1 MELLYFGPLAILD
14 NVCTGC
20 AQRGLFMRILV
31 VDDHQVVRAG
41 VRALLEADPEFEVCG
56 EAVDGRD
63 AVAKANEMFPDLVV
77 MDISMPNLSGIEA
90 TRELLWLHPGIR
102 VVMLSQHDLPHIMRQ
117 ALSAGA
123 CAYVVKSNISTELVS
138 ALKRQMDSGSM
149 PIYGSTQADTNIQ
162 EILRR
167 STELEAALRESE
179 ERFRLAQ
186 QVARIGTFELN
197 PRTGLSKWT
206 REMEQMYGLAP
217 GQFSGRQ
224 ADWEKRV
231 HPDDRDELRRGFEEA
246 VGNVPFEKEFR
257 VILPDGSVRWM
268 LCRAASLKEKTGTAE
283 RLIGINIDVT
293 DRKETEA
300 KLRQSQRELAT
311 QVADLE
317 LLQKI
322 STELIH
328 EESAKTLYE
337 KVADAAVLIMHSDFA
352 SMQMLYPERG
362 KTGELLLLAQRGFTP
377 EAVQFWEWV
386 PADSGSTC
394 AAALRTGQRVI
405 VPNIEIC
412 DFIAGTEDLR
422 TYRQTGIRAV
432 QSTPL
437 LSRAGQT
444 VGMISTHWRET
455 HTPSERDLRTF
466 DVLARQAADLI
477 ERRRTAEAAQEKEQQ
492 LSALAAR
499 LDRRVIDAQ
508 NVLPMLKVNPPKAE
522 G

>member
-1 MELLYFGPLAILD
+1 
-14 NVCTGC
+14 
-20 AQRGLFMRILV
+20 MRILV
-31 VDDHQVVRAG
+31 VDDHQVVRTG

-63 AVAKANEMFPDLVV
+63 AVAKADETFPDLVV
-77 MDISMPNLSGIEA
+77 MDISMPNLGGIEA
-90 TRELLWLHPGIR
+90 TRELVWLHPGIR

-123 CAYVVKSNISTELVS
+123 CAYVVKSNIGTELVN
-138 ALKRQMDSGSM
+138 AIKTHTGSGSM
-149 PIYGSTQADTNIQ
+149 PIYGSTNADTNVQ

-167 STELEAALRESE
+167 SGELETALRESE

-186 QVARIGTFELN
+186 QVSRIGTFELN

-206 REMEQMYGLAP
+206 RELEQMYGFAP
-217 GQFSGRQ
+217 GQFSGMQ
-224 ADWEKRV
+224 ADWEKRL
-231 HPDDRDELRRGFEEA
+231 HPDDRDELRRGFEA
-246 VGNVPFEKEFR
+246 AGNGPFEKEFR
-257 VILPDGSVRWM
+257 VVWPDGSVRWM
-268 LCRAASLKEKTGTAE
+268 LCRAASLKDKTGTAE

-293 DRKETEA
+293 ERKETEA
-300 KLRQSQRELAT
+300 RLRDSQRELAM

-322 STELIH
+322 STELIQ
-328 EESAKTLYE
+328 EESVKNLYE
-337 KVADAAVLIMHSDFA
+337 TIADAAVVIMHSDFA
-352 SMQMLYPERG
+352 SMQMLYTERG
-362 KTGELLLLAQRGFTP
+362 QSGELLLLAYRGFTP
-377 EAVQFWEWV
+377 EASQFWEWV

-394 AAALRTGQRVI
+394 AAALRTRQRVI
-405 VPNIEIC
+405 VSDIEKC
-412 DFIAGTEDLR
+412 DFMVGTEDLR
-422 TYRQTGIRAV
+422 IYRQTGIRAV

-437 LSRAGQT
+437 LSRTGQI
-444 VGMISTHWRET
+444 VGMISTHWREE

-477 ERRRTAEAAQEKEQQ
+477 ERRRTAEAALEKEQQ

-499 LDRRVIDAQ
+499 LDRRVIDANISQ
-508 NVLPMLKVNPPKAE
+508 IQKTNLPKAE

>member
-1 MELLYFGPLAILD
+1 
-14 NVCTGC
+14 
-20 AQRGLFMRILV
+20 MRILI

-41 VRALLEADPEFEVCG
+41 VRALLETDPEFEVCG

-63 AVAKANEMFPDLVV
+63 AVAKANETLPDLVV

-117 ALSAGA
+117 ARSAGA
-123 CAYVVKSNISTELVS
+123 CAYVVKSNISTELVN
-138 ALKRQMDSGSM
+138 ALRKQRISGSM
-149 PIYGSTQADTNIQ
+149 PIYGSTQPDTNIQ

-167 STELEAALRESE
+167 SAELETALRESE

-197 PRTGLSKWT
+197 PRTGLTKWT
-206 REMEQMYGLAP
+206 RELEQMYGFTP
-217 GQFSGRQ
+217 GQFGGSR
-224 ADWEKRV
+224 ADWEARL
-231 HPDDRDELRRGFEEA
+231 HPDDRDEFRRGFEEA
-246 VGNVPFEKEFR
+246 VGNGPFEKEFR
-257 VILPDGSVRWM
+257 VIWPDGSVRWM
-268 LCRAASLKEKTGTAE
+268 LCRAASVKGKTGAAE

-293 DRKETEA
+293 ERKETEA
-300 KLRQSQRELAT
+300 RLRQSQQELAM

-317 LLQKI
+317 QLQKI
-322 STELIH
+322 STELIQ
-328 EESAKTLYE
+328 EESVKDLYE
-337 KVADAAVLIMHSDFA
+337 TIADAAVVIMHSDFA

-362 KTGELLLLAQRGFTP
+362 QSGELLLLAFRGFTP
-377 EAVQFWEWV
+377 EAAQFWEWV

-394 AAALRTGQRVI
+394 AAALRTRERVI
-405 VPNIEIC
+405 VSDTETC
-412 DFIAGTEDLR
+412 DFMVGTEDLR
-422 TYRQTGIRAV
+422 IYRQTGIRAV

-437 LSRAGQT
+437 LSRTGQI
-444 VGMISTHWRET
+444 VGMISTHWREP

-477 ERRRTAEAAQEKEQQ
+477 ERRSTAEAALEKEKQ

-508 NVLPMLKVNPPKAE
+508 NVSQMQRANPLKAE
-522 G
+522 